1 MTAAFVQFT
10 YEPSSDRPDPEWR
23 FNGTLQFQ
31 IDAEVL
37 AEIYG
42 PVGDATLEEVFEQ
55 NKASVY
61 SAATRKVQ
69 HLQQRPSEPVLLNSD
84 DFFV

>member
-1 MTAAFVQFT
+1 MAAGFVQFT
-10 YEPSSDRPDPEWR
+10 YDPTSDRPTPEWR

-42 PVGDATLEEVFEQ
+42 PVGDATLEEVFEE

-69 HLQQRPSEPVLLNSD
+69 HFQQRPSEPVLLNSD
-84 DFFV
+84 DFVV